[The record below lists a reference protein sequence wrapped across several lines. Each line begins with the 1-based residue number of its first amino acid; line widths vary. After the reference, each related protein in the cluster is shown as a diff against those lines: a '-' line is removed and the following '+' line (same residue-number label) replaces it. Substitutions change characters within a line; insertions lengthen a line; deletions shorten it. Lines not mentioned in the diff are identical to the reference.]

1 VTWTA
6 PATCGRPPR
15 PRAPHRPPPNRR
27 AVDVLLDAFALR
39 FTERYVATAAALARA
54 LKLVLAINAGTDL
67 EAGRWLWLVVGRASA
82 IVALELWD
90 AESWHGLA
98 DRLAQFAR
106 DRARSCTCSSRSAS
120 WPYPIFSPVN

>member
-1 VTWTA
+1 
-6 PATCGRPPR
+6 
-15 PRAPHRPPPNRR
+15 
-27 AVDVLLDAFALR
+27 VDVLLDAFALR